1 MQGQFKHFVLKEN
14 EIRIAPVLK
23 FIFIFL
29 FGWLV
34 FVETG
39 NAFYGYMTECF
50 SFDRY
55 QFLEVAREIA
65 FSGIGQVSYLPNCV
79 AAEDVIYWSHHF
91 PPFLYAVG
99 VKLFDIQIYDLV
111 IVRYLELILLLGCV
125 FVVMCQFMPRLYGFF
140 LVCLISYEAV
150 FNMMFIHKAYL
161 RWSFIFG
168 MLSFLSLVWMKKSK
182 SKAKEMAFA
191 FLIGFFSCM
200 APVSFV
206 SLGVPILLGFI
217 LLFFVECYI
226 QKQDKIFILKKTL
239 FLLFGMLVPILIFG
253 INILVHLDKTSIFD
267 AYYTITHY
275 YNDEVVNKFSTF
287 RTFQRIVYYF
297 STIIVSPYGV
307 NLLAVGIASTIINM
321 IQWKHLNEHERFL
334 VRATL
339 VLTGIWIGSAMFIP
353 THFYSGRMIWMLPLY
368 ILQIIITI
376 RLKNVNVVFY
386 YILICLSIV
395 LLLVQSVYLRL
406 GSPGGAYGIVI
417 AAFLAVVLFLS
428 FSLCLW
434 VYIKMRYKRL
444 GPGGFTKIGY
454 RMLFIILIGFIAP
467 VFINYVH
474 IFRNIILNK
483 NTLFEREPVAKALSK
498 KILFIAEKELG
509 QGDTVLS
516 NKPMKEFFPHGV
528 KRQCIYF
535 YRGLFGGATKE
546 PADKVFLIGTSPG
559 TNIADYRDVKVG
571 KNIYYRGFIY
581 HFEKR
586 IELLSDLYLLI
597 GSPLDFNDNE
607 KVIYPTEYVSK
618 DEVNRYLNWRV
629 SNGLSVR

>member
-1 MQGQFKHFVLKEN
+1 MQRQFKHFVLKEN

-29 FGWLV
+29 FGWFV
-34 FVETG
+34 FIETG

-65 FSGIGQVSYLPNCV
+65 FSGIGQESYLPNCV

-99 VKLFDIQIYDLV
+99 VMLFDIQIYDLV

-125 FVVMCQFMPRLYGFF
+125 FVVMCQFMPRLYSF
-140 LVCLISYEAV
+140 LFVCLISYESV
-150 FNMMFIHKAYL
+150 FNMMFIYKAYL

-168 MLSFLSLVWMKKSK
+168 MLSFLSFVWMKKSK
-182 SKAKEMAFA
+182 SKTKEMAFA

-226 QKQDKIFILKKTL
+226 QKQDKIFILNKTL
-239 FLLFGMLVPILIFG
+239 FLLFGILVPILIFG

-275 YNDEVVNKFSTF
+275 YDNEVVNRFSTF
-287 RTFQRIVYYF
+287 RTFRRIGYYF

-307 NLLAVGIASTIINM
+307 NLLAIGIVSTIINT
-321 IQWKHLNEHERFL
+321 IQWKHLNENERFL

-339 VLTGIWIGSAMFIP
+339 VLTGTWIGGAMFIP

-406 GSPGGAYGIVI
+406 GSPGGSYGIVI
-417 AAFLAVVLFLS
+417 AAFLAVVLFIS
-428 FSLCLW
+428 SSLCLW

-444 GPGGFTKIGY
+444 GSGGFTKIGY
-454 RMLFIILIGFIAP
+454 RILFIILIGFIAP
-467 VFINYVH
+467 VFINYIH
-474 IFRNIILNK
+474 RFRYIILNK
-483 NTLFEREPVAKALSK
+483 NTLFEKEPVVKALSK
-498 KILFIAEKELG
+498 KILFIAENELG

-516 NKPMKEFFPHGV
+516 NMPMKEFFPHGV

-546 PADKVFLIGTSPG
+546 PADKVFLIGKGPG
-559 TNIADYRDVKVG
+559 ISIKNYKGVKVG
-571 KNIYYRGFIY
+571 GKIYYRGFVYYI
-581 HFEKR
+581 EKYV
-586 IELLSDLYLLI
+586 ELLRGFYLLI
-597 GSPLDFNDNE
+597 GHPSDFNNNDE
-607 KVIYPTEYVSK
+607 VIYPTEYVSK
-618 DEVNRYLNWRV
+618 DEIDRYINWRV
-629 SNGLSVR
+629 SNGLTVR